1 MVSYKLPYS
10 DKELMQMIP
19 CTKMELEMFKL
30 VQKNTLVEAAL
41 YKRKFFK
48 KSLNILGISGSR
60 RMEGDCPKANSVSE
74 WLLEQALFHA
84 RKLGAKTKIAKLRD
98 YVILPCKGCYST
110 TNNQC
115 HFYCSCYP
123 KGTKDSDDMTDIL
136 YDQVLWADA
145 IIFATPV
152 NSFKISSLLSLWID
166 RAISLDGSLSP
177 ANPYD
182 AKNRELNTKHT
193 KFINLAVDS
202 NVFGSGFLR
211 RFTGKVAGAIVTG
224 HEIGASMTISSLF
237 MTLNHYGMLFP
248 PFSNMYA
255 IGNVCLPTYTDE
267 KNLETDCYVEQAKQL
282 AENVVNAVKLAKQ
295 NPKLFWKYNQGS
307 N

>member
-1 MVSYKLPYS
+1 MEYKQPYS
-10 DKELMQMIP
+10 DKELMQIIP
-19 CTKMELEMFKL
+19 CTKRELEMFKL
-30 VQKNTLVEAAL
+30 VQKKTLVEAAL

-60 RMEGDCPKANSVSE
+60 RAESDCPKGNSVSE
-74 WLLEQALFHA
+74 WLLERCLNHA
-84 RKLGAKTKIAKLRD
+84 KKLGANVKIAKLRD
-98 YVILPCKGCYST
+98 YVIMPCKGCYST

-145 IIFATPV
+145 IIFATPI

-166 RAISLDGSLSP
+166 RAISLDGSLAP
-177 ANPYD
+177 ANPFD

-193 KFINLAVDS
+193 KFIGLTANS

-211 RFTGKVAGAIVTG
+211 RFTGKVAGILVTG
-224 HEIGASMTISSLF
+224 HEVGASMTISSLF
-237 MTLNHYGMLFP
+237 MTLNHYGMIFP

-255 IGNVCLPTYTDE
+255 MGDVCLPTYTDE
-267 KNLETDCYVEQAKQL
+267 KNLKTDCYIAQAKQL
-282 AENVVNAVKLAKQ
+282 AENVVNAVKLVKQ
-295 NPKLFWKYNQGS
+295 NPKIFWKYDQSS

>member
-1 MVSYKLPYS
+1 MKYKQPYS

-19 CTKMELEMFKL
+19 CTKRELDMFKL
-30 VQKNTLVEAAL
+30 VQKKTLVEAQQ
-41 YKRKFFK
+41 YKKKFFK

-123 KGTKDSDDMTDIL
+123 KGTEDADDMTNIL

-145 IIFATPV
+145 IIFATPI
-152 NSFKISSLLSLWID
+152 NNFKISSHLALWLD

-177 ANPYD
+177 ANTYD

-193 KFINLAVDS
+193 KFIELTANPD
-202 NVFGSGFLR
+202 VFGSGFLR
-211 RFTGKVAGAIVTG
+211 RFTGKIAGIIATG
-224 HEIGASMTISSLF
+224 HEIGASLTISSLF
-237 MTLNHYGMLFP
+237 MTLNHFGMLFP

-255 IGNVCLPTYTDE
+255 IGDICQGTYTDE
-267 KNLETDCYVEQAKQL
+267 ARFKTGCYAKQAKQL

-295 NPKLFWKYNQGS
+295 NRKFFWKYNQGS

>member
-1 MVSYKLPYS
+1 MNYKLPYS
-10 DKELMQMIP
+10 DDELMQRIP
-19 CTKMELEMFKL
+19 CAKRELEMFKA
-30 VQKNTLVEAAL
+30 VQKKTLQDAAL

-60 RMEGDCPKANSVSE
+60 RAESDCPKGNSVSE
-74 WLLEQALFHA
+74 WLLERCLNHA
-84 RKLGAKTKIAKLRD
+84 KKLGANVKIAKLRD

-166 RAISLDGSLSP
+166 RAISLDGSLAP
-177 ANPYD
+177 ANPFD

-193 KFINLAVDS
+193 KFIGLTANS

-211 RFTGKVAGAIVTG
+211 RFTGKVAGILVTG
-224 HEIGASMTISSLF
+224 HEVGASMTISSLF
-237 MTLNHYGMLFP
+237 MTLNHYGMIFP

-255 IGNVCLPTYTDE
+255 MGDVCLPTYTDE
-267 KNLETDCYVEQAKQL
+267 KNLKTDCYIAQAKQL
-282 AENVVNAVKLAKQ
+282 AENVVNAVKLVKQ
-295 NPKLFWKYNQGS
+295 NPKIFWKYDQSS